1 MNERLISAY
10 VVAQYKMLAWKET
23 AVRKVKDAF
32 TDETGDVNVV
42 AIVVLIG
49 VAVGLALFF
58 KDEIAGL
65 LSKLFGDI
73 ESGTSG
79 FTDKAN
85 GSAGGGT

>member
-1 MNERLISAY
+1 MSERLISAY
-10 VVAQYKMLAWKET
+10 VLAQYKMLAWKET

-58 KDEIAGL
+58 KDEIAKL
-65 LSKLFGDI
+65 LGTLFGNI
-73 ESGTSG
+73 QSGTEG
-79 FTDKAN
+79 FADKAN
-85 GSAGGGT
+85 SSAGG

>member
-10 VVAQYKMLAWKET
+10 VVAQYKMLAWKEA

-49 VAVGLALFF
+49 IAVGLALFF
-58 KDEIAGL
+58 KDEIVKL
-65 LSKLFGDI
+65 LGTLFGKI
-73 ESGTSG
+73 QSGTDG
-79 FTDKAN
+79 FETKPNPAP
-85 GSAGGGT
+85 GT